1 MKLLYT
7 SGQFLFN
14 EKWPETPK
22 KVECV
27 SDTACLCAKYAMRD
41 GANRDVVDYYDENCP
56 HRYQSALSQAI
67 KEAVV
72 VEELPDGFYR
82 AVLQSK
88 GVSPDGFIDD
98 LFKEGSFYELP
109 EGWTVRVFADETWRY
124 DDQGKPEGL
133 GSVTKTAK
141 VLPVEVP
148 VSEGKEDEQEKI
160 WNEIYDEI
168 LWYGVESSEL
178 MKRYHI
184 TRKSL
189 PSK

>member
-1 MKLLYT
+1 
-7 SGQFLFN
+7 
-14 EKWPETPK
+14 
-22 KVECV
+22 
-27 SDTACLCAKYAMRD
+27 
-41 GANRDVVDYYDENCP
+41 
-56 HRYQSALSQAI
+56 
-67 KEAVV
+67 
-72 VEELPDGFYR
+72 
-82 AVLQSK
+82 
-88 GVSPDGFIDD
+88 
-98 LFKEGSFYELP
+98 
-109 EGWTVRVFADETWRY
+109 VRVFADETWRY